1 LARAGTPWLHG
12 RDAGAATPPGGVVPG
27 DASVPRVRRG
37 RRARVRAD
45 RKANRRRVRQ
55 RERAREQ
62 ARATAAGDPGVDGR
76 LDGCA
81 RARRPVTP
89 RRTLSIGAAL
99 LGLVGLMAIVLA
111 EGPLALDRHWSSAM
125 HDLRTSF
132 LTNVALVFNASGQGL
147 GRLLSIAAVA
157 VVLAVMRRWFALAV
171 LLGVEAVTPL
181 SSSALRAA
189 TGRPRPPDGLVHPM
203 GSSFPSGHTAYAGAT
218 CVALVLL

>member
-1 LARAGTPWLHG
+1 L
-12 RDAGAATPPGGVVPG
+12 VV
-27 DASVPRVRRG
+27 
-37 RRARVRAD
+37 
-45 RKANRRRVRQ
+45 
-55 RERAREQ
+55 
-62 ARATAAGDPGVDGR
+62 
-76 LDGCA
+76 
-81 RARRPVTP
+81 
-89 RRTLSIGAAL
+89 
-99 LGLVGLMAIVLA
+99 LMAIVLP

-218 CVALVLL
+218 CVALVLLLTRPGPRRRLWWTLAALGIAAMAWSRT